1 MLIIKNGMMYDPANK
16 IDGETIDIYIENGKI
31 VEQPANERNNNEDI
45 IIDAKGM
52 IVMPGGVDIHSHIA
66 GAKVTKARVMCPD
79 DHRKDVVRKTKIS
92 RSGTGYTVPT
102 TFITGYRYAK
112 LGYTFVAEAASPPIS
127 TRHTHEEF
135 NDIPI
140 IDKSAYILMGS
151 NHFVLDNIKNN
162 NFDGLKNYVG
172 FLLNATKGYAIKIV
186 NPGGVENWKWGKNV
200 KGLDDVVINYG
211 VSPREILQNLA
222 KVRKELNLPHAIH
235 VHCNNLG
242 SPGNLRTTLETI
254 DAVKGEP
261 IHITHIQFNSY
272 AGENWGSFASGAS
285 EISDKINSSNNVT
298 VDVGQV
304 IFGNATTMTAD
315 GPWQHTVYKL
325 SHQNKWVNIDVEME
339 TGSGIV
345 PYIFKEN
352 TAVNAI
358 QWAIGLELFLLVKD
372 PFRICLTTDH
382 PNAGLFYYYPMVVEW
397 LMSKKKRD
405 EMLNKINPKAKEKT
419 TLANIEREYTLQ
431 EIATITRAATA
442 RIMGLKNKGHIGTG
456 ADADISIYKF
466 DENNIVKS
474 FSSAKYVIKD
484 GRVVVKDGEIT
495 GTHFGR
501 TYYVKTKGE
510 ANDEIKETF
519 EKFYSVSFEN
529 YAVEDVYVPRK
540 EVTECC
546 KESITNQ

>member
-1 MLIIKNGMMYDPANK
+1 MMIIKNGKVYDPANR
-16 IDGETIDIYIENGKI
+16 IDGEIIDIYVKGGKI
-31 VEQPANERNNNEDI
+31 VEEPVNERNNNDDI
-45 IIDAKGM
+45 IIDAKGLL
-52 IVMPGGVDIHSHIA
+52 VMPGGVDIHSHIA
-66 GAKVTKARVMCPD
+66 GPKVTKARVMCPD
-79 DHRKDVVRKTKIS
+79 DHRKDSVRKTKIT

-102 TFITGYRYAK
+102 TFVTGYRYAK
-112 LGYTFVAEAASPPIS
+112 LGYTFVAEAASPPIA

-140 IDKSAYILMGS
+140 IDKTAYILMGS
-151 NHFVLDNIKNN
+151 NHFVLDNIAKG

-200 KGLDDVVINYG
+200 NGLDDIVINYG
-211 VSPREILQNLA
+211 VTPREILQNLA
-222 KVRKELNLPHAIH
+222 KVRRELNLSHAIH

-242 SPGNLRTTLETI
+242 SPGNFKTTLETI
-254 DAVKGEP
+254 DALKGEP

-272 AGENWGSFASGAS
+272 AGDGWANFASAAN
-285 EISDKINSSNNVT
+285 EISDKINSGNNAT

-325 SHQNKWVNIDVEME
+325 SHQNKWANVDAEME
-339 TGSGIV
+339 TGAGIV

-352 TAVNAI
+352 NAVNAI
-358 QWAIGLELFLLVKD
+358 QWAIGLEIFLLIKD
-372 PFRICLTTDH
+372 PFKVCLTTDH
-382 PNAGLFYYYPMVVEW
+382 PNAGPFYYYPNVVEY

-405 EMLNKINPKAKEKT
+405 EMLNRINQKAKERT
-419 TLANIEREYTLQ
+419 TLANIDREYTLQ

-442 RIMGLKNKGHIGTG
+442 KIMGLKNKGHLGAG
-456 ADADISIYKF
+456 ADADIAVYKF
-466 DENNIVKS
+466 DENNIANS

-484 GRVVVKDGEIT
+484 GKVVVKDGEIVEN
-495 GTHFGR
+495 HLGR
-501 TYYVKTKGE
+501 TYYVKAKGE

-529 YAVEDVYVPRK
+529 YAVEDVYVPKREIVECYK
-540 EVTECC
+540 E
-546 KESITNQ
+546 